1 MGEGSDRADVVVVA
15 DGGSTDGTRDVI
27 LDSGARLLEGAR
39 GRGPQLVAAADQLLE
54 EGAEVLLFLH
64 ADSLPGAGALAAV
77 RTAFDGSS
85 LVAAGLAQ
93 RVEAPGRAFRW
104 IEAAANARVRRGM
117 VFGDSALS
125 VRASDYLAVGGFDP
139 LPLFE
144 DVELSDRL
152 RGRGPVRLL
161 EDAEIQVCARRW
173 EEEGGLAV
181 HPPKLDPQDAAPPR
195 CGSASPRQ
203 TLPPVQAQGC
213 RLNGCASLSRP
224 PPRPPSQSG
233 AKARAPRPCPHFDDH
248 SPWIKA
254 PSSDASRSSC
264 ERRASR

>member
-1 MGEGSDRADVVVVA
+1 MSSPREGTGEPLRLGVGICALDEEEGLARLLPRLMGEGSDRADVVVVA

-173 EEEGGLAV
+173 EEEGVL
-181 HPPKLDPQDAAPPR
+181 R
-195 CGSASPRQ
+195 C
-203 TLPPVQAQGC
+203 TLRNWILRTLH
-213 RLNGCASLSRP
+213 RLGV
-224 PPRPPSQSG
+224 
-233 AKARAPRPCPHFDDH
+233 APRHLARLYRPFRR
-248 SPWIKA
+248 KA
-254 PSSDASRSSC
+254 AD
-264 ERRASR
+264 